1 MHANKNPA
9 VNVVGT
15 DVEVDLSP
23 FLLRYKDGRVK
34 RLLKSPFVA
43 AAENPTAN
51 RGVATR
57 DVVIEHG
64 TGISDP
70 IS

>member
-57 DVVIEHG
+57 DIKHG